1 MHNKTFG
8 KFQEASEIELQEP
21 NLIFKSYFI
30 LLYWIVLYYIISI
43 ILYLNIYLINV
54 NIIIFIS

>member
-1 MHNKTFG
+1 MHNRTFG
-8 KFQEASEIELQEP
+8 KFQEASEIELQES

-43 ILYLNIYLINV
+43 ILYLNILFN
-54 NIIIFIS
+54 